1 MNSGFG
7 QVLTAVGEFGTFQ
20 KQMLAAI
27 CFPNIFNGFH
37 MFCQVFTGM
46 NFPHHCN
53 TDWIRTQGPNLTNDR
68 LLNLTLPPLE
78 DGPGYQSCKMYTPVD
93 LDLETI
99 EEYGINSTISC
110 RDGWKYEVPQGTT
123 SLVTEFNLVCAN
135 SGLNEA
141 SQSIFMAGLLVGAL
155 VFGPMADRYG
165 RRFVVLLSLLVQLLF
180 SVGAAFS
187 PNIYVYIAFR
197 FMVGT
202 TISGVAI
209 NTYVLGAEWTG
220 NNKRALF
227 TIFSHCFYAIGLM
240 LMSGIAYGVRDWRIL
255 QLVLFSPVLFLG
267 VFYWVLPESARWLM
281 TQGRQE
287 EARQEVRRAA
297 RVNGREVPEALLDKL
312 EEEGSTKTGNMLD
325 LFRIPYLRK
334 RALILS
340 YIWFVTSLV
349 YYGVSLNV
357 GNFGLD
363 IYLTQL
369 IFGIA
374 ELPARLGS
382 LPLIE
387 HFGRRICQAIALFFG
402 GTACLVLLAV
412 PDDMPVVTTVIAV
425 LGKFALAASFTIIY
439 VYTAELYPTVVRQ
452 NGVGLNSMCA
462 RVAGILAP
470 LIRLLEVYHYS
481 IPMLIYGI
489 LPFLGGGL
497 CFMLPETLN
506 TELQDHTEP
515 QEKDTVTPEKLNLEN
530 GLSHVEDKT
539 EETMITKM

>member
-1 MNSGFG
+1 MSSGFG

-68 LLNLTLPPLE
+68 LLNLTLPPLD
-78 DGPGYQSCKMYTPVD
+78 DGPGFQSCEMYTPVD
-93 LDLETI
+93 LDLQTI
-99 EEYGINSTISC
+99 EVYGINSTISC
-110 RDGWKYEVPQGTT
+110 RDGWKYEAPHGTT

-141 SQSIFMAGLLVGAL
+141 SQSIFMAGLLIGAL

-220 NNKRALF
+220 NNRRALF

-267 VFYWVLPESARWLM
+267 VFYWILPESARWLM
-281 TQGRQE
+281 TQGRKE

-297 RVNGREVPEALLDKL
+297 RVNRREVPEALLDKPHFFSL
-312 EEEGSTKTGNMLD
+312 
-325 LFRIPYLRK
+325 LRLNE
-334 RALILS
+334 A
-340 YIWFVTSLV
+340 SL
-349 YYGVSLNV
+349 
-357 GNFGLD
+357 
-363 IYLTQL
+363 
-369 IFGIA
+369 
-374 ELPARLGS
+374 
-382 LPLIE
+382 
-387 HFGRRICQAIALFFG
+387 CAI
-402 GTACLVLLAV
+402 TAAV
-412 PDDMPVVTTVIAV
+412 
-425 LGKFALAASFTIIY
+425 
-439 VYTAELYPTVVRQ
+439 AELYPTVVRQ

-515 QEKDTVTPEKLNLEN
+515 QEKDSVTPEKLNLEN
-530 GLSHVEDKT
+530 GLSHAEDKT

>member
-1 MNSGFG
+1 MSSGFG

-20 KQMLAAI
+20 KRMLAAI
-27 CFPNIFNGFH
+27 CLPNIFNGFH

-53 TDWIRTQGPNLTNDR
+53 TDWIKTQGPNLTEDR
-68 LLNLTLPPLE
+68 QKNLTLPPLK
-78 DGPGYQSCKMYTPVD
+78 DGLGFESCVMYTPVD

-99 EEYGINSTISC
+99 EAYGINSTISC
-110 RDGWKYEVPQGTT
+110 SDGWEFAAHKTA
-123 SLVTEFNLVCAN
+123 SLVTEFGLVCGN

-141 SQSIFMAGLLVGAL
+141 SQSIYMAGLLIGAL

-165 RRFVVLLSLLVQLLF
+165 RRFAVLLSLLLQLLF
-180 SVGAAFS
+180 GVGVAFS
-187 PNIYVYIAFR
+187 PNMYVYIAFR
-197 FMVGT
+197 FVVGAS
-202 TISGVAI
+202 ISGVVI

-227 TIFSHCFYAIGLM
+227 TIVSHCFYAIGLM
-240 LMSGIAYGVRDWRIL
+240 LLSGIAYGVRDWRTL
-255 QLVLFSPVLFLG
+255 QLVLSSPVLLLG
-267 VFYWVLPESARWLM
+267 VLYWILPESARWLM
-281 TQGRQE
+281 TQGRKD
-287 EARQEVRRAA
+287 EARQEIRRAA
-297 RVNGREVPEALLDKL
+297 KVNGTLVPEALLDKL
-312 EEEGSTKTGNMLD
+312 DEEGSAKSGSMLD

-334 RALILS
+334 RALTLS

-387 HFGRRICQAIALFFG
+387 HFGRRICQAMVLFIG
-402 GTACLVLLAV
+402 GSACLLILAV
-412 PDDMPVVTTVIAV
+412 PEDLPIVTTVIAV
-425 LGKFALAASFTIIY
+425 VGKFSLAASFTIVY

-470 LIRLLEVYHYS
+470 LIRLLEVYHYA
-481 IPMLIYGI
+481 IPMVIYGV
-489 LPFLGGGL
+489 LPFLGGGA
-497 CFMLPETLN
+497 CFLLPETLN
-506 TELQDHTEP
+506 TELQDHTHVLEHHA
-515 QEKDTVTPEKLNLEN
+515 ETSEKLNLQN
-530 GLSHVEDKT
+530 GITHFKEEKT
-539 EETMITKM
+539 EETISTKM